1 METEAVAVPSKP
13 LPEAVPAPSPG
24 TSWPKQFWII
34 LRLQYSDYREFA
46 VQLVLFS
53 LLMPI
58 GFQLLLGAGLEG
70 GEGSS
75 WFLAG
80 TVIMAVAFGNASFV
94 LFRTGQ
100 LKLSGQ
106 LDYYATLPIGKSSF
120 VTALFVLGQLSS
132 MPGMV
137 ASLLVGHW
145 WLQVPW
151 ENILVSVPIAL
162 GASVCL
168 TVVGSALGSAV
179 RNYGQLN
186 LMSNLLYFITIFL
199 APVLTPVERM
209 WAPFQFT
216 SYVLPIGQAVLALGD
231 AMVGNYGVRFWQMV
245 GGLGLW
251 LVLAFTVGLRHL
263 DLRNE

>member
-1 METEAVAVPSKP
+1 METEAVAALSKP
-13 LPEAVPAPSPG
+13 LPTAVPAPSPG
-24 TSWPKQFWII
+24 TSWLKQFSIV

-58 GFQLLLGAGLEG
+58 GFQLLLGAGIEE
-70 GEGSS
+70 GEGAS
-75 WFLAG
+75 WLLAG
-80 TVIMAVAFGNASFV
+80 TVTMAVAFGTASFV

-106 LDYYATLPIGKSSF
+106 LDYYAALPISKSSF
-120 VTALFVLGQLSS
+120 VTALFVLGQLSA

-137 ASLLVGHW
+137 GALLVGHW
-145 WLQVPW
+145 WLGVPW
-151 ENILVSVPIAL
+151 ENILISIPIAL

-168 TVVGSALGSAV
+168 TVVGSALGSAT
-179 RNYGQLN
+179 RNYGQLS

-209 WAPFQFT
+209 WAPFQVT
-216 SYVLPIGQAVLALGD
+216 SYLLPIGQAALALGD
-231 AMVGNYGVRFWQMV
+231 AMVGNYGPRFWWMI
-245 GGLGLW
+245 GGLGIW
-251 LVLAFTVGLRHL
+251 LILSFTIGLRHL
-263 DLRNE
+263 NLRNE